1 MFITRKDVE
10 KILEIIDK
18 FPDAT
23 SYRLQNENQSGIGSI
38 FSLIIDTNINNT
50 DVEVKVEIS
59 GVEDW

>member
-1 MFITRKDVE
+1 MYITRKDIE

-23 SYRLQNENQSGIGSI
+23 SYQLQNENQSGIGSI

>member
-1 MFITRKDVE
+1 MYITRKDIE

-38 FSLIIDTNINNT
+38 YNLIIDTNINNT